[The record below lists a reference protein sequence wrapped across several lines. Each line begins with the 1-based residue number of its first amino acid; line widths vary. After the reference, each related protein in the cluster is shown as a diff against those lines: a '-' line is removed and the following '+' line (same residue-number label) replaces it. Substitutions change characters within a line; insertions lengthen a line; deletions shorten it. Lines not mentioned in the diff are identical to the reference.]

1 MLARPLL
8 LAAML
13 FLPSA
18 HAEGPGTR
26 LRTNPE
32 IPPPVASTTTPTN
45 DAVKSCERLALE
57 QRERCLA
64 RLAETQPGRRSSG
77 PEATGMG
84 SGSGAGA
91 TSGTSGNAGLG
102 ASAPH

>member
-1 MLARPLL
+1 MLAHAVA
-8 LAAML
+8 LAAAL
-13 FLPSA
+13 LTPGA

-32 IPPPVASTTTPTN
+32 IPPPVASTSTPTS
-45 DAVKSCERLALE
+45 DAVNSCERLATE

-64 RLAETQPGRRSSG
+64 RLAEPQPGRRSSG

-84 SGSGAGA
+84 SGAGAGA
-91 TSGTSGNAGLG
+91 TSGTSGNAGAG

>member
-1 MLARPLL
+1 MLTRAVA
-8 LAAML
+8 LAAA
-13 FLPSA
+13 FSLPSA

-26 LRTNPE
+26 LRTNPD
-32 IPPPVASTTTPTN
+32 IPPPVASTTTPTT
-45 DAVKSCERLALE
+45 DAVKSCERLAIE

-64 RLAETQPGRRSSG
+64 RLAEMQPGRRSSG

-91 TSGTSGNAGLG
+91 TSGTSGNAGVG
-102 ASAPH
+102 ASAPR